1 MIRKF
6 TVVLSFLLVLSSIGG
21 VYATWNYAGAPMQSV
36 NQALGVTLSEF
47 HYPPE
52 EILPGGDNDSEVEL
66 GGNHYTVVKL
76 IVDEAGSG
84 YSLNDSNSI
93 IHSLLESYDSIYSNQ
108 KISGGNLKFIL
119 DPKNNTHKLYYA
131 IERISED
138 IYYIYTYS
146 IDDLATVGGTDLKLL
161 TYRTEVIKIDGTWTL
176 YDSHIGYAKAVELS
190 SLGFSSMPQTLNY
203 VIDVSSWRHE

>member
-1 MIRKF
+1 MVKRFALIISW
-6 TVVLSFLLVLSSIGG
+6 VLILSTIGG
-21 VYATWNYAGAPMQSV
+21 VYATWNYATYPIQSV
-36 NQALGVTLSEF
+36 HQNLGVTLSEF

-76 IVDEAGSG
+76 IVDEAGRG
-84 YSLNDSNSI
+84 YSLNDANSI

-131 IERISED
+131 MERISED

-146 IDDLATVGGTDLKLL
+146 IDDLATVGGTDLELPV
-161 TYRTEVIKIDGTWTL
+161 YRTEVNKIDGTWTL
-176 YDSHIGYAKAVELS
+176 YDSHIGYAKSVELS
-190 SLGFSSMPQTLNY
+190 SLGFSSMSQTLNY